1 MRVPR
6 AQPVFRYCKTGYQEK
21 NLNES
26 KAKRSEVIN
35 PEEFVGNSWSGV
47 WSEQWVAEADAVIL
61 SLGLEV
67 ADIEREG
74 NGLLRIMIDSP
85 NGVTVEDCE
94 RVSHQLTHLF
104 TVENVNYDRLE
115 ISSPGVDRVLR
126 RKKDFERFLNEEVTL
141 KFKRPINN
149 QKQFKGVLQQGKEQ
163 SWGVLVTPDGKKAEP
178 YLIDFEIADLAGAR
192 LVPHLKF

>member
-1 MRVPR
+1 M
-6 AQPVFRYCKTGYQEK
+6 
-21 NLNES
+21 
-26 KAKRSEVIN
+26 IN

-47 WSEQWVAEADAVIL
+47 WSEPWVTEADAVIV

-85 NGVTVEDCE
+85 AGVTVEDCE

-126 RKKDFERFLNEEVTL
+126 RKKDFERFLGEEVAL
-141 KFKRPINN
+141 KFKRPINS

-163 SWGVLVTPDGKKAEP
+163 AWGVLVTPDGKNAEP
-178 YLIDFEIADLAGAR
+178 YLLDFEIADLAGAR

>member
-1 MRVPR
+1 M
-6 AQPVFRYCKTGYQEK
+6 
-21 NLNES
+21 
-26 KAKRSEVIN
+26 IN

-47 WSEQWVAEADAVIL
+47 WSEPWVTEADAVIL

-126 RKKDFERFLNEEVTL
+126 RKKDFERFLNEEVML

-163 SWGVLVTPDGKKAEP
+163 SWGVLVTPDGKNAEP

-192 LVPHLKF
+192 LVAQLKF

>member
-1 MRVPR
+1 
-6 AQPVFRYCKTGYQEK
+6 
-21 NLNES
+21 
-26 KAKRSEVIN
+26 VIN

-47 WSEQWVAEADAVIL
+47 WSESWVTEADAVIS

-85 NGVTVEDCE
+85 TGVTVEDCE
-94 RVSHQLTHLF
+94 KVSHQLTHLF
-104 TVENVNYDRLE
+104 TVENVNYERLE

-126 RKKDFERFLNEEVTL
+126 RKKDFERFLDQEVSL
-141 KFKRPINN
+141 KFKRAINN
-149 QKQFKGVLQQGKEQ
+149 QKQFKGVLQKGKEQ
-163 SWGVLVTPDGKKAEP
+163 TWGVLVTPDGKNAEP
-178 YLIDFEIADLAGAR
+178 YLLDFEITDLAGAR

>member
-1 MRVPR
+1 M
-6 AQPVFRYCKTGYQEK
+6 
-21 NLNES
+21 
-26 KAKRSEVIN
+26 IN

-47 WSEQWVAEADAVIL
+47 WSEPWVTEADAVIL

-126 RKKDFERFLNEEVTL
+126 RKKDFERFLNEEVML

-149 QKQFKGVLQQGKEQ
+149 QKQFKGVLQQGNEQ
-163 SWGVLVTPDGKKAEP
+163 SWGVLVTPDGKNAEP

-192 LVPHLKF
+192 LVAQLKF